1 MKPKLFCFVTITAVM
16 SMMGTNEVK
25 LSLQEVESRNIQAV
39 ERHNILNNYRQPVR
53 LAELEFAKAKAVG
66 TINELKAKLKLL
78 EALESERDF
87 NKWAKP
93 MHTIIKDECSTKGT

>member
-1 MKPKLFCFVTITAVM
+1 MKPKSFCFVTITAVM
-16 SMMGTNEVK
+16 SMMGTNEVT
-25 LSLQEVESRNIQAV
+25 LSPQEVESRRV
-39 ERHNILNNYRQPVR
+39 ERRNIENNYQNQVYI
-53 LAELEFAKAKAVG
+53 AEKEFAKAKAVG

-93 MHTIIKDECSTKGT
+93 MNTIIKDECSTKGT